1 MLVRKFIQVVIV
13 SLVCFLC
20 FSPPVR
26 ADGGAPDLA
35 YVAGS
40 AQGISVIDVGQAK
53 ITRTIPRVGDPSMV
67 QLSLDGRFLYA
78 VQPELGRVS
87 VLAAK
92 TGRTYCQAALPE
104 SPNVLILDPSG
115 KTFYVAGGTRVTA
128 LDTLTCAIQHIYQ
141 TQGLVSGL
149 ALATPGAGLA
159 SGHNPQLWASG
170 SDAITVFDARTSQQ
184 LASIAVAGGP
194 QYLTMPPGQLVYATT
209 RRGSVDAVDFTTRRV
224 RQLLNGGVFGPMDY
238 DALTGE
244 VYVPDRLHALLAVIT
259 PLDKITAPL
268 PAEPDRVLHTDA
280 PPESIAITNNGLL
293 GFAALQGGSVQMLDL
308 LNRHMVYTVQ
318 VGGSPHF
325 IITGLYPPAD
335 VPTPPQTAPSQ
346 GLGMD
351 WLLIGGGVLI
361 VLLVVLSLFIARRPY
376 TR

>member
-1 MLVRKFIQVVIV
+1 MQRMVQLVIV
-13 SLVCFLC
+13 TVVCFLC
-20 FSPPVR
+20 CSPSVR

-53 ITRTIPRVGDPSMV
+53 VIRTISLAGDPSMV

-78 VQPELGRVS
+78 AQPALGRVS

-92 TGRTYCQAALPE
+92 TGRTYCQAALPG

-115 KTFYVAGGTRVTA
+115 KTFYVADDTRVTA
-128 LDTLTCAIQHIYQ
+128 LDTLTCAIRHIYQ
-141 TQGLVSGL
+141 TQGPVSGL

-159 SGHNPQLWASG
+159 SGHTPQLWASG
-170 SDAITVFDARTSQQ
+170 SDAITVFDAYTSQQ
-184 LASIAVAGGP
+184 LASISVAGGP
-194 QYLTMPPGQLVYATT
+194 QYLTTPPGQLVYATT
-209 RRGSVDAVDFTTRRV
+209 RRGSVDAVDFTTRRT
-224 RQLLNGGVFGPMDY
+224 RQLFSGGAFGPMDY

-244 VYVPDRLHALLAVIT
+244 VYVPDRLHALLAVIA
-259 PLDKITAPL
+259 PLDTISAPL
-268 PAEPDRVLHTDA
+268 PVEPDRVLHTDA

-308 LNRHMVYTVQ
+308 LNRHMVYTVR

-325 IITGLYPPAD
+325 VITGLYPPAD
-335 VPTPPQTAPSQ
+335 VPTPPQAAQ
-346 GLGMD
+346 GLQSMD
-351 WLLIGGGVLI
+351 WLLPGCGALI
-361 VLLVVLSLFIARRPY
+361 VLLVVLSFFIARRSY
-376 TR
+376 VRR